1 MRFFFMDNLEIEK
14 VYQRFVESNYEI
26 CTDTRSVKKG
36 ALFFALKGE
45 NFNGNTY
52 ASKAL
57 ELGCSF
63 AIVDEATDSDSSK
76 TLRVSDVLTT
86 LQNLATFHRKKF
98 DIPVLA
104 LTGSNGKTTSKELI
118 NACLSEE
125 FEVLAT
131 LGNLNNHIGVPLTL
145 LRLRPHHQ
153 LAIIEMGANHLKEID
168 SLCNIAQP
176 NYGYIT
182 NFGKAHLEGFG
193 SLEGVVQGKTELYR
207 YIIKNGG
214 KLFINAED
222 SQQITQCK
230 GAETIK
236 FHPSNQ
242 KSKSTTFIS
251 QEPYIKFELNNF
263 EVQTHLMGLYNY
275 VNICAA
281 IAISSA
287 FEVTDQKIA
296 HALANYIPN
305 NNRTQIIE
313 TDNNQ
318 IILDAYNAN
327 PSSMQVAIDNLAS
340 ISAKTKQVILGD
352 MFELGSESKLEHENI
367 IRHALSK
374 NFDFYLFIG
383 EGFYEAFQNMDI
395 NIPQAITIASKDD
408 FSALKLNKELFSKG
422 TTLVKGSRGMA
433 LESLLP
439 QQ

>member
-1 MRFFFMDNLEIEK
+1 MDTLEIGK
-14 VYQRFVESNYEI
+14 IYQRFVEANYEI
-26 CTDTRSVKKG
+26 CTDTRNVKKG
-36 ALFFALKGE
+36 AVFFALKGE
-45 NFNGNTY
+45 KFNGNTY
-52 ASKAL
+52 ASQAL

-63 AIVDEATDSDSSK
+63 AIVDEATSSDNSK
-76 TLRVSDVLTT
+76 ILKVSDVLTT
-86 LQNLATFHRKKF
+86 LQNLATFHRNKF

-125 FEVLAT
+125 FKVLAT

-145 LRLRPHHQ
+145 LRLRPYHQ

-168 SLCNIAQP
+168 LLCKIAQP

-207 YIIKNGG
+207 YIIKHGG

-222 SQQITQCK
+222 PQQISQSK
-230 GAETIK
+230 GATTIK
-236 FHPSNQ
+236 FHPSNE

-251 QEPYIKFELNNF
+251 QEPYIKFQLDTYQ
-263 EVQTHLMGLYNY
+263 VQTHLMGLYNY
-275 VNICAA
+275 INICAA
-281 IAISSA
+281 IAISST
-287 FEVTDQKIA
+287 FEVPDKKIA
-296 HALANYIPN
+296 DALANYIPN

-313 TDNNQ
+313 TDHNQ

-327 PSSMQVAIDNLAS
+327 PSSMQVAIDNLANL
-340 ISAKTKQVILGD
+340 SASSKQVILGD
-352 MFELGSESKLEHENI
+352 MFELGSESNLEHENI
-367 IRHALSK
+367 IRQALSM

-383 EGFYEAFQNMDI
+383 AAFYQAFQNLDI
-395 NIPQAITIASKDD
+395 KIPQAVAIASKEDY
-408 FSALKLNKELFSKG
+408 SSLNLNKDLFSSG

>member
-1 MRFFFMDNLEIEK
+1 MDTLEIK
-14 VYQRFVESNYEI
+14 YIYQRFVEANYEV
-26 CTDTRSVKKG
+26 CTDTRNVQKG

-52 ASKAL
+52 ASRAL

-63 AIVDEATDSDSSK
+63 VIVDEVTDSESSK
-76 TLRVSDVLTT
+76 TFRVPDVLGT
-86 LQNLATFHRKKF
+86 LQALATFHRNKF
-98 DIPVLA
+98 NIPILA

-125 FEVLAT
+125 FKVLAT
-131 LGNLNNHIGVPLTL
+131 IGNLNNHIGVPLTL

-168 SLCNIAQP
+168 SLCKIAQP

-207 YIIKNGG
+207 FIIKHNG

-222 SQQITQCK
+222 SQQITQSK
-230 GAETIK
+230 GADTIK
-236 FHPSNQ
+236 FHTSNE

-281 IAISSA
+281 VAISSA
-287 FEVTDQKIA
+287 FEVSDKKIS
-296 HALANYIPN
+296 HALANYIPT

-313 TDNNQ
+313 RDDNQ

-383 EGFYEAFQNMDI
+383 EAFYEAFQNI
-395 NIPQAITIASKDD
+395 NTSIPQATAIASKGD
-408 FSALKLNKELFSKG
+408 FNPLNLNKELFSKG

-439 QQ
+439 EE